1 MTYRTYRSF
10 AAPLLGA
17 VGLSLAAPVLAQ
29 QTDPGNDIVVEGERT
44 DRREVLRTTRDI
56 TQRPGSDSEP
66 VPRFQREICPGVW
79 GLAPDNAQLVIDRI
93 YDNAERAGIAINE
106 EEGCGAN
113 IWVIVV
119 DDPAATYAQLREEN
133 EFLVQDLSDLDKRLV
148 ERQEGPVR
156 AWNITSTRNREGQ
169 AIASGADVAAT
180 MALSR
185 SGSVGEPNNPV
196 SQMSRLH
203 SAVRLDLEMSV
214 MLIQRSAIGEVD
226 AFALADYAT
235 MRLLAHTEPPEREN
249 VSDTVLTLF
258 SPDAE
263 PGQPDRLTAF
273 DRGYLRAVYD
283 STATRPYRL
292 ALRNVRRNMERE
304 LQMEI
309 EAEQ

>member
-1 MTYRTYRSF
+1 MIKSTTRLI
-10 AAPLLGA
+10 AAPLLA
-17 VGLSLAAPVLAQ
+17 AAGLCLAAPAFAQ
-29 QTDPGNDIVVEGERT
+29 QAEPGDIVVEGERT

-56 TQRPGSDSEP
+56 TQRPRSDGAP

-79 GLAPDNAQLVIDRI
+79 GLAPENAQLVIDRI
-93 YDNAERAGIAINE
+93 YDNAERAEIQINA

-113 IWVIVV
+113 VWVIVV
-119 DDPAATYAQLREEN
+119 DDPAATYAQLREDN
-133 EFLVQDLSDLDKRLV
+133 DFLVRDLSDFDKRLV
-148 ERQEGPVR
+148 ADQEGPVR
-156 AWNITSTRNREGQ
+156 AWNVTSTRNREGQ
-169 AIASGADVAAT
+169 VVASGAEVAESFAMASAT
-180 MALSR
+180 NMQSA
-185 SGSVGEPNNPV
+185 NNPV
-196 SQMSRLH
+196 TQMSRLN

-214 MLIQRSAIGEVD
+214 MLIQRSTLGEVD

-235 MRLLAHTEPPEREN
+235 MRLLANTEPPAREN

-258 SPDAE
+258 SPDAQ

-283 STATRPYRL
+283 SSATRPYRL

-304 LQMEI
+304 LEMEI